1 MIFYLFWKT
10 SFLGV
15 IRFNLGHYLRAQR
28 KLKWSSSKTVN
39 KKAQMLIYD
48 YPWILIY
55 DTSKAGT
62 GSIITW
68 GFILPERLLFNH
80 HKSQL

>member
-15 IRFNLGHYLRAQR
+15 VRFNLRHYLRVQR

-39 KKAQMLIYD
+39 KKAQILIYD
-48 YPWILIY
+48 Y
-55 DTSKAGT
+55 
-62 GSIITW
+62 
-68 GFILPERLLFNH
+68 
-80 HKSQL
+80 